1 MTVKPVSDTTMFK
14 ISLLNQNHLASL
26 KLAFD
31 LMDTDGSGEIGPIEL
46 KEVANKFSNR
56 FTDKQLEDMIKESD
70 EFGSG
75 EISFEEF
82 IEFMVTKITKKSNS
96 DPILKEVFDYFVG
109 ENSGLMGP
117 EQLKQM
123 MNDNG
128 EKLTAAE
135 LVQMMDEASI
145 IDEGSINYKDFIRP
159 IDFPEDDI

>member
-1 MTVKPVSDTTMFK
+1 
-14 ISLLNQNHLASL
+14 
-26 KLAFD
+26 
-31 LMDTDGSGEIGPIEL
+31 
-46 KEVANKFSNR
+46 
-56 FTDKQLEDMIKESD
+56 MIKESD